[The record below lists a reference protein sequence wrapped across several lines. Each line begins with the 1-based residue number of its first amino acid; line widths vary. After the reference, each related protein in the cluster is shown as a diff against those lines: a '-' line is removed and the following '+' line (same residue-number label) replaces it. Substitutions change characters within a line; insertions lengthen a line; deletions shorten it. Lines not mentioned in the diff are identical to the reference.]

1 MPLGGKLSDPEI
13 AVLEAWVKAGAV
25 WPKSSA
31 KSIASGPGK
40 YTISPERRAFWSF
53 KPLQD
58 TPVPA
63 VRDAKWAKKDI
74 DRFVLA
80 RLEKEGLKPV
90 GRCHK
95 HDLLRR
101 ATLDLIGLPPSA

>member
-1 MPLGGKLSDPEI
+1 MPMGGKLSDPEI

-25 WPKSSA
+25 WPKNSA

-58 TPVPA
+58 APIPA
-63 VRDAKWAKKDI
+63 VKDTKWAKNDI

-90 GRCHK
+90 GPAAKARSDSPGHAGS
-95 HDLLRR
+95 DWP
-101 ATLDLIGLPPSA
+101 AANA